1 MSQPIRLKDHEK
13 DARLVRGRVVFGAGA
28 IVLLVCVLIARL
40 YFLQVI
46 QYDYHS
52 TLSEN
57 NRVHV
62 QPIPPSRGL
71 IFDRNGVVVAD
82 NRPSF
87 SLSVTRERSGEW
99 SKVLDTIVEVLQ
111 LTPDDRVI
119 FEKRMKQGRRPFEPV
134 PILFELTEEQIAL
147 IAVNQFR
154 LPGVEVV
161 AQLVRHYPQGPHFA
175 HSVGYMGRINEKE
188 LKTLDP
194 VNYSGTHHIG
204 KTGIER
210 FYEAELHGQVG
221 YEEVETNAR
230 GRVLRVLKRTDPVPG
245 KDIVLSLDIELQ
257 EAAEA
262 ALGGRRGAVVALDPN
277 TGEVLA
283 MVSAPSFDPNLFVTG
298 ISFKAYAELR
308 DSIDRPLFN
317 RILRGLYPPGST
329 IKPAVAVAGLDAGVV
344 TPGSRVFDPGY
355 YQLPNYDHKYRN
367 WNRSGDGWVDLDTA
381 IMRSN
386 DTYFYDLAH
395 KLGIDRLAGYMNK
408 FGLGQKVSLDMFE
421 ESPGLMPSR
430 DWKRAT
436 RRQAWFPGET
446 LILGIGQGYMQATPL
461 QLAQA
466 TALVASKG
474 KWIRP
479 HLARTIEGQ
488 PPVDENPMPDIILR
502 DPANWARVNHGMQ
515 EVMHGARGTARK
527 AATGAQY
534 RIAGKSGTA
543 QVVAIKQGEKYDRS
557 KVQERHRDHALF
569 VGFAPADNPRIVVSV
584 MVENGESGSGVAAP
598 VVRQVMDAWLLDEH
612 GALKSEY
619 GGSPNPGTANLGAA
633 AHHPEAAAREE

>member
-1 MSQPIRLKDHEK
+1 MPQPIRLKDHEK
-13 DARLVRGRVVFGAGA
+13 DARLVRNRVVVGAAA
-28 IVLLVCVLIARL
+28 IFLLILVLIARL
-40 YFLQVI
+40 YYLQVI
-46 QYDYHS
+46 QYEYHS

-62 QPIPPSRGL
+62 QPIPPTRGL

-87 SLSVTRERSGEW
+87 SLSMTRERAGDWEQ
-99 SKVLDTIVEVLQ
+99 VLDVIVEVLE
-111 LTPDDRVI
+111 LTPEDRTL
-119 FEKRMKQGRRPFEPV
+119 FEKRMRQGRRPFEPV
-134 PILFELTEEQIAL
+134 PILFELSEEQIAR

-161 AQLVRHYPQGPHFA
+161 AQLVRHYPQGEHFA
-175 HSVGYMGRINEKE
+175 HSVGYVGRINEAE
-188 LKTLDP
+188 LKVLDP

-210 FYEAELHGQVG
+210 FYEPQLHGQVG

-245 KDIVLSLDIELQ
+245 ADIVLSMDIRLQ

-262 ALGGRRGAVVALDPN
+262 ALGGRRGSVVALDPN

-283 MVSAPSFDPNLFVTG
+283 MVSQPSFDPNLFVTG
-298 ISFKAYAELR
+298 IGFKAYSELR
-308 DSIDRPLFN
+308 DSPDRPLFN
-317 RILRGLYPPGST
+317 RVLRGLYPPGST
-329 IKPAVAVAGLDAGVV
+329 IKPAVAIAGLDSGVV
-344 TPGSRVFDPGY
+344 TPSTRVYDPGF

-367 WNRSGDGWVDLDTA
+367 WNRSGDGSVDLQTA

-395 KLGIDRLAGYMNK
+395 KMGIDRLYSYMSR
-408 FGLGQKVSLDMFE
+408 FGIGQKVALDMFE

-430 DWKRAT
+430 DWKRA
-436 RRQAWFPGET
+436 RYRQAWFPGET
-446 LILGIGQGYMQATPL
+446 LILGIGQGYMQTTPL
-461 QLAQA
+461 QLAQVS
-466 TALVASKG
+466 ALVANHG

-479 HLARTIEGQ
+479 HLAKTVDGV
-488 PPVDENPMPDIILR
+488 PPVDPNPMPDIVLR
-502 DPANWARVNHGMQ
+502 NPGDWAQVSAGMQ
-515 EVMHGARGTARK
+515 QVMHNPRGTAHK
-527 AATGAQY
+527 VGDTSTY

-557 KVQERHRDHALF
+557 KLDERHRDHALF
-569 VGFAPADNPRIVVSV
+569 IAFAPAEAPKIAVAV
-584 MVENGESGSGVAAP
+584 MIENGEGGSSVAAP
-598 VVRQVMDAWLLDEH
+598 VAKAVMDAWLLGEN
-612 GALKSEY
+612 GQLKPQY
-619 GGSPNPGTANLGAA
+619 APPVTAETT
-633 AHHPEAAAREE
+633 HRE

>member
-13 DARLVRGRVVFGAGA
+13 DARLVRGRVVVGAVA
-28 IVLLVCVLIARL
+28 IMFLVCVLIARL
-40 YFLQVI
+40 YLLQVI

-194 VNYSGTHHIG
+194 VAYSGTHHIG

-245 KDIVLSLDIELQ
+245 KDIVLSLDIKLQ

-262 ALGGRRGAVVALDPN
+262 ALGGRRGAVVALDPA

-329 IKPAVAVAGLDAGVV
+329 IKPAVAIAGLDAGVV
-344 TPGSRVFDPGY
+344 TPGSRVFDPGF

-395 KLGIDRLAGYMNK
+395 KLGIDRLAGYMNQ

-430 DWKRAT
+430 SWKRAT

-474 KWIRP
+474 KWNRP
-479 HLARTIEGQ
+479 HLAKTIEGKA
-488 PPVDENPMPDIILR
+488 PVDENPMPDIILR

-527 AATGAQY
+527 AAVGAQY

-543 QVVAIKQGEKYDRS
+543 QVVAIKQGEKYDRT

-569 VGFAPADNPRIVVSV
+569 VGFAPADNPKIVVAV

-598 VVRQVMDAWLLDEH
+598 VVRQVLDAWLLDEN
-612 GALKSEY
+612 GALKPEY
-619 GGSPNPGTANLGAA
+619 AGSLNL
-633 AHHPEAAAREE
+633 EAAAREE

>member
-13 DARLVRGRVVFGAGA
+13 DARLVRNRVVVGAVA

-40 YFLQVI
+40 YYLQVI

-62 QPIPPSRGL
+62 QPIPPTRGL
-71 IFDRNGVVVAD
+71 IFDRNGAIIAD

-87 SLSVTRERSGEW
+87 SLTMTRERAGNW
-99 SKVLDTIVEVLQ
+99 RQVLDTVVEVLG
-111 LTPDDRVI
+111 LSEDDRAL
-119 FEKRMKQGRRPFEPV
+119 FEKRMRQGRRPFEPV
-134 PILFELTEEQIAL
+134 PILFELSEEQIAR

-154 LPGVEVV
+154 LPGVDVA
-161 AQLVRHYPQGPHFA
+161 AQLVRHYPQGAHFA
-175 HSVGYMGRINEKE
+175 HSVGYVGRINEKE

-230 GRVLRVLKRTDPVPG
+230 GRVLRVLKRTDPMPG
-245 KDIVLSLDIELQ
+245 KDIVLSLDIPLQ

-262 ALGGRRGAVVALDPN
+262 ALGGRRGAVVALDPR

-283 MVSAPSFDPNLFVTG
+283 MVSQPSFDPNLFVTG
-298 ISFKAYAELR
+298 ISFKAYGELR

-317 RILRGLYPPGST
+317 RVLRGLYPPGST
-329 IKPAVAVAGLDAGVV
+329 IKPAVAIAGLDSGVV
-344 TPGSRVFDPGY
+344 TASSRVFDPGY

-395 KLGIDRLAGYMNK
+395 KMGIDRLSAYMNK
-408 FGLGQKVSLDMFE
+408 FGIGQKVSLDMFE
-421 ESPGLMPSR
+421 ESAGLMPSR
-430 DWKRAT
+430 EWKRAT

-466 TALVASKG
+466 TALIASKG
-474 KWIRP
+474 KWNRP
-479 HLARTIEGQ
+479 HLAKTIEGK
-488 PPVDENPMPDIILR
+488 PPVDENPMADIVLR
-502 DPANWARVNHGMQ
+502 DKSDWAKVTHGMEQ
-515 EVMHGARGTARK
+515 VMHGARGTARK
-527 AATGAQY
+527 AALGAQY

-543 QVVAIKQGEKYDRS
+543 QVVAIKQGEKYDRN
-557 KVQERHRDHALF
+557 KLQERHRDHALF
-569 VGFAPADNPRIVVSV
+569 VAFAPAEDPKIVVSV

-598 VVRQVMDAWLLDEH
+598 VVRQVIDAWLLDEN
-612 GALKSEY
+612 GRLK
-619 GGSPNPGTANLGAA
+619 
-633 AHHPEAAAREE
+633 PEFAPATVVQESVP

>member
-1 MSQPIRLKDHEK
+1 MTQPIRLKDHEK
-13 DARLVRGRVVFGAGA
+13 DARLVRGRVVVGA
-28 IVLLVCVLIARL
+28 IVVVTLICVLLARL
-40 YFLQVI
+40 YYLQVV

-62 QPIPPSRGL
+62 QPIPPTRGL
-71 IFDRNGVVVAD
+71 IFDRNGVVIAD

-87 SLSVTRERSGEW
+87 SLSMTRERSGDW
-99 SKVLDTIVEVLQ
+99 QQVLDVIVEVLQ
-111 LTPDDRVI
+111 LAPEDRAL

-134 PILFELTEEQIAL
+134 PILFELNEEQIAR

-161 AQLVRHYPQGPHFA
+161 AQLVRHYPQGAHFA

-188 LKTLDP
+188 LKTLHP

-230 GRVLRVLKRTDPVPG
+230 GRVLRVLKRTDPIPG
-245 KDIVLSLDIELQ
+245 KDIVLSLDIKLQ
-257 EAAEA
+257 EAAEE
-262 ALGGRRGAVVALDPN
+262 ALAGRRGAVVALNPM

-283 MVSAPSFDPNLFVTG
+283 MVSQPSFDPNLFVTG

-329 IKPAVAVAGLDAGVV
+329 IKPAVAIAGLDSGVI
-344 TPGSRVFDPGY
+344 TGSSRVYDPGY

-367 WNRSGDGWVDLDTA
+367 WNRSGDGYVDLDTA

-395 KLGIDRLAGYMNK
+395 KLGIDRLSSYMNQ
-408 FGLGQKVSLDMFE
+408 FGIGRKVSLDMFE
-421 ESPGLMPSR
+421 ESAGLMPSR
-430 DWKRAT
+430 EWKRAT

-446 LILGIGQGYMQATPL
+446 LILGIGQGYMQSTPL

-466 TALVASKG
+466 TALIASKG

-479 HLARTIEGQ
+479 HLAKTIEGV
-488 PPVDENPMPDIILR
+488 PPVDPDPVPDIVLR
-502 DPANWARVNHGMQ
+502 DPSNWAKVNHGMQ
-515 EVMHGARGTARK
+515 QVVHGARGTARV
-527 AATGAQY
+527 AGVGAQY
-534 RIAGKSGTA
+534 LIAGKSGTA

-569 VGFAPADNPRIVVSV
+569 VGFAPANNPQITVSV
-584 MVENGESGSGVAAP
+584 MIENGEAGSRVASP
-598 VVRQVMDAWLLDEH
+598 VVRKVMDAWLLGED
-612 GALKSEY
+612 GKLKPEY
-619 GGSPNPGTANLGAA
+619 GGPVKAEVPAND
-633 AHHPEAAAREE
+633 E

>member
-1 MSQPIRLKDHEK
+1 MPQPIRLKDHEK
-13 DARLVRGRVVFGAGA
+13 DARLVRNRVVVGA
-28 IVLLVCVLIARL
+28 VVVCLLILVLIARL

-46 QYDYHS
+46 QYEYHS

-62 QPIPPSRGL
+62 QPIPPTRGL

-87 SLSVTRERSGEW
+87 SLSMTRERAGDWEQ
-99 SKVLDTIVEVLQ
+99 VLDVIVEVLELSQ
-111 LTPDDRVI
+111 EDRTL
-119 FEKRMKQGRRPFEPV
+119 FERRMRQGRRPFEPV
-134 PILFELTEEQIAL
+134 PILFELSEEQIAR

-161 AQLVRHYPQGPHFA
+161 AQLVRHYPQGEHFA
-175 HSVGYMGRINEKE
+175 HSVGYVGRINEAE
-188 LKTLDP
+188 LKVLDP

-210 FYEAELHGQVG
+210 FYEPQLHGQVG

-245 KDIVLSLDIELQ
+245 ADIVLSMDIRLQ

-262 ALGGRRGAVVALDPN
+262 ALAGRRGSIVALDPN

-283 MVSAPSFDPNLFVTG
+283 MVSQPSFDPNLFVTG
-298 ISFKAYAELR
+298 IGFKAYSELR
-308 DSIDRPLFN
+308 DSPDRPLFN
-317 RILRGLYPPGST
+317 RVLRGLYPPGST
-329 IKPAVAVAGLDAGVV
+329 IKPAVAIAGLDAGVV
-344 TPGSRVFDPGY
+344 TPSTRVFDPGF

-367 WNRSGDGWVDLDTA
+367 WNRTGDGSVDLQAA

-395 KLGIDRLAGYMNK
+395 KLGIDRLGSYLGR
-408 FGLGQKVSLDMFE
+408 FGIGQKVSLDMFE

-430 DWKRAT
+430 DWKRG
-436 RRQAWFPGET
+436 RYRQAWFPGET
-446 LILGIGQGYMQATPL
+446 LILGIGQGYMQTTPL
-461 QLAQA
+461 QLAQVS
-466 TALVASKG
+466 ALVANHG

-479 HLARTIEGQ
+479 HLAKTVDGV
-488 PPVDENPMPDIILR
+488 PPVDPNPMPDIVLR
-502 DPANWARVNHGMQ
+502 NPGDWAQVSAGMQ
-515 EVMHGARGTARK
+515 QVMHNPRGTAHK
-527 AATGAQY
+527 VGDTSTY

-557 KVQERHRDHALF
+557 KLDERHRDHALF
-569 VGFAPADNPRIVVSV
+569 IAFAPAEAPQIAVAV
-584 MVENGESGSGVAAP
+584 MIENGEGGSSVAAP
-598 VVRQVMDAWLLDEH
+598 VAKAVMDAWLLGEN
-612 GALKSEY
+612 GQLKPEY
-619 GGSPNPGTANLGAA
+619 APPVPVTGGVI
-633 AHHPEAAAREE
+633 HREQ

>member
-1 MSQPIRLKDHEK
+1 MPQPIRLKDHEK
-13 DARLVRGRVVFGAGA
+13 DARLVRQRVIVGAA
-28 IVLLVCVLIARL
+28 AVLLLTCVLIARL
-40 YFLQVI
+40 YYLQVI

-62 QPIPPSRGL
+62 QPIPPTRGL
-71 IFDRNGVVVAD
+71 IFDRNGVIIAD

-87 SLSVTRERSGEW
+87 SLSVTRERAGDWEQT
-99 SKVLDTIVEVLQ
+99 LDVIVEVLQ
-111 LTPDDRVI
+111 LTPDDRAL
-119 FEKRMKQGRRPFEPV
+119 FEKRMKQGRRPFELV
-134 PILFELTEEQIAL
+134 PILFELTEEQIAR

-161 AQLVRHYPQGPHFA
+161 AQLVRHYPQGAHFA
-175 HSVGYMGRINEKE
+175 HSVGYVGRINEKE
-188 LKTLDP
+188 LKQLDP

-210 FYEAELHGQVG
+210 FYEDQLHGEVG

-230 GRVLRVLKRTDPVPG
+230 GRVLRVLKRTDPKPG
-245 KDIVLSLDIELQ
+245 KDLVLTLDVRLQ
-257 EAAEA
+257 EAAEQ
-262 ALGGRRGAVVALDPN
+262 ALAGRRGAIVAIEPSSGD
-277 TGEVLA
+277 VLA
-283 MVSAPSFDPNLFVTG
+283 MVSQPSFDPNPFVTG

-308 DSIDRPLFN
+308 DSIDRPLYN
-317 RILRGLYPPGST
+317 RVLRGLYPPGST
-329 IKPAVAVAGLDAGVV
+329 IKPMVAVSGLDSGVV
-344 TPGSRVFDPGY
+344 TPASRVFDPGF

-367 WNRSGDGWVDLDTA
+367 WNRSGDGWVNMETA

-395 KLGIDRLAGYMNK
+395 KMGIDRLHDYMSR
-408 FGLGQKVSLDMFE
+408 FGFGQRVALDMFE
-421 ESPGLMPSR
+421 ESSGLMPSR
-430 DWKRAT
+430 EWKRA
-436 RRQAWFPGET
+436 RYRQAWFPGET

-466 TALVASKG
+466 VALMANRG

-479 HLARTIEGQ
+479 HLAKTIEGQ
-488 PPVDENPMPDIILR
+488 PPLDPNPMPDIVLR
-502 DPANWARVNHGMQ
+502 DPKYWDAGRNGMEQ
-515 EVMHGARGTARK
+515 VVHGARGTAHK
-527 AATGAQY
+527 VGATSVY

-557 KVQERHRDHALF
+557 KLQERHRDHALF
-569 VGFAPADNPRIVVSV
+569 VAFAPAEDPKIAVAV

-598 VVRQVMDAWLLDEH
+598 VVKQVMDAWLLGED
-612 GALKSEY
+612 GQLKPEFRPPQPLAEQQS
-619 GGSPNPGTANLGAA
+619 AN
-633 AHHPEAAAREE
+633 R

>member
-13 DARLVRGRVVFGAGA
+13 DSRLVRGRVVVGAFVVVGL
-28 IVLLVCVLIARL
+28 ICVLLARL
-40 YFLQVI
+40 YYLQVV
-46 QYDYHS
+46 QYEYHS

-62 QPIPPSRGL
+62 QPIPPTRGL
-71 IFDRNGVVVAD
+71 IFDRNGVVIAD

-87 SLSVTRERSGEW
+87 SLSMTRERSGDW
-99 SKVLDTIVEVLQ
+99 QQVLDVIVEVLQ
-111 LTPDDRVI
+111 LAPEDRAL

-134 PILFELTEEQIAL
+134 PILFELNEEQIAR

-161 AQLVRHYPQGPHFA
+161 AQLVRHYPQGAHFA

-230 GRVLRVLKRTDPVPG
+230 GRVLRVLKRTDPIPG
-245 KDIVLSLDIELQ
+245 KDIVLSLDIKLQ
-257 EAAEA
+257 EAAEE
-262 ALGGRRGAVVALDPN
+262 ALAGRRGAVVALNPM

-283 MVSAPSFDPNLFVTG
+283 MVSQPSFDPNLFVTG

-329 IKPAVAVAGLDAGVV
+329 IKPAVAIAGLDSGVI
-344 TPGSRVFDPGY
+344 TGSSRVYDPGY

-367 WNRSGDGWVDLDTA
+367 WNRSGDGYVDLDTA

-395 KLGIDRLAGYMNK
+395 KLGIDRLSSYMNQ
-408 FGLGQKVSLDMFE
+408 FGIGRKVSLDMFE
-421 ESPGLMPSR
+421 ESAGLMPSR
-430 DWKRAT
+430 EWKRAT

-446 LILGIGQGYMQATPL
+446 LILGIGQGYMQSTPL

-466 TALVASKG
+466 TALIASKG

-479 HLARTIEGQ
+479 HLAKTIEGV
-488 PPVDENPMPDIILR
+488 PPVDPDPVPDIVLR
-502 DPANWARVNHGMQ
+502 DPSNWAKVNHGMQ
-515 EVMHGARGTARK
+515 QVVHGARGTARV
-527 AATGAQY
+527 AGVGAQY
-534 RIAGKSGTA
+534 LIAGKSGTA

-569 VGFAPADNPRIVVSV
+569 VGFAPANNPQITVSV
-584 MVENGESGSGVAAP
+584 MIENGEAGSRVASP
-598 VVRQVMDAWLLDEH
+598 VVRKVMDAWLLGED
-612 GALKSEY
+612 GKLKPEY
-619 GGSPNPGTANLGAA
+619 GGPVKAEVPAND
-633 AHHPEAAAREE
+633 E

>member
-13 DARLVRGRVVFGAGA
+13 DARLVRSRVVVGA
-28 IVLLVCVLIARL
+28 IVVVALICALIVRL
-40 YFLQVI
+40 YYLQVV
-46 QYDYHS
+46 QYEYHS

-62 QPIPPSRGL
+62 RPLPPPRGL
-71 IFDRNGVVVAD
+71 IFDRNGVVIAD

-87 SLSVTRERSGEW
+87 SLTMTRERSKGWQQE
-99 SKVLDTIVEVLQ
+99 LDVVVEILE
-111 LTPDDRVI
+111 LTPEDRAL
-119 FEKRMKQGRRPFEPV
+119 FEKRMKQGRRPFEAV
-134 PILFELTEEQIAL
+134 PILFELNEEQIAR

-154 LPGVEVV
+154 LPGVEVD
-161 AQLVRHYPQGPHFA
+161 AQLVRHYPQGAHFA

-194 VNYSGTHHIG
+194 VSYSGTHHIG

-230 GRVLRVLKRTDPVPG
+230 GRVLRVLKRTDPIPG
-245 KDIVLSLDIELQ
+245 KDIVLSLDIKLQ
-257 EAAEA
+257 EAAEE
-262 ALGGRRGAVVALDPN
+262 ALAGRRGAVVALNPL

-283 MVSAPSFDPNLFVTG
+283 MVSQPSFDPNLFVTG

-329 IKPAVAVAGLDAGVV
+329 IKPAVAIAGLDSGVISGA
-344 TPGSRVFDPGY
+344 TRVYDPGY

-367 WNRSGDGWVDLDTA
+367 WNRTGDGYVDLDTA

-395 KLGIDRLAGYMNK
+395 KLGIDRLSSYMNQ
-408 FGLGQKVSLDMFE
+408 FGIGQKVSLDMFE
-421 ESPGLMPSR
+421 ESAGLMPSR
-430 DWKRAT
+430 EWKRAT

-446 LILGIGQGYMQATPL
+446 LILGIGQGYMQSTPL

-466 TALVASKG
+466 TALIASKG

-479 HLARTIEGQ
+479 HLAKTIEGV
-488 PPVDENPMPDIILR
+488 PPVDPNPMPDIVLR
-502 DPANWARVNHGMQ
+502 DPSNWAKVTHGMQ
-515 EVMHGARGTARK
+515 QVVHGARGTARV
-527 AATGAQY
+527 AGVGAQY
-534 RIAGKSGTA
+534 LIAGKSGTA

-569 VGFAPADNPRIVVSV
+569 VGFAPANNPQIAVSV
-584 MVENGESGSGVAAP
+584 MIENGEAGSRVASP
-598 VVRQVMDAWLLDEH
+598 VVRSVMDAWLL
-612 GALKSEY
+612 GADGKLKPEY
-619 GGSPNPGTANLGAA
+619 GGPVKAEVTANDQ
-633 AHHPEAAAREE
+633 

>member
-13 DARLVRGRVVFGAGA
+13 DARLVRNRVVVGAVA
-28 IVLLVCVLIARL
+28 VMLLICVLVARL
-40 YFLQVI
+40 YYLQII

-62 QPIPPSRGL
+62 QPIPPTRGL
-71 IFDRNGVVVAD
+71 IFDRNGVIVAD

-87 SLSVTRERSGEW
+87 SLSMTRERAGNWQE
-99 SKVLDTIVEVLQ
+99 VLDTIVEVLE
-111 LTPDDRVI
+111 LTDDDRAL
-119 FEKRMKQGRRPFEPV
+119 FEKRMRQGRRPFEPV
-134 PILFELTEEQIAL
+134 PILFELNEEQIARV
-147 IAVNQFR
+147 AVNQFR

-161 AQLVRHYPQGPHFA
+161 AQLVRHYPQGAHFA
-175 HSVGYMGRINEKE
+175 HSVGYVGRINEKE

-210 FYEAELHGQVG
+210 FYEDALHGQVG

-230 GRVLRVLKRTDPVPG
+230 GRVLRVLKRTDPKPG
-245 KDIVLSLDIELQ
+245 KDIVLSLDIKLQ

-262 ALGGRRGAVVALDPN
+262 ALGGRRGAVVALDPR

-283 MVSAPSFDPNLFVTG
+283 MVSQPSFDPNLFVTG

-317 RILRGLYPPGST
+317 RVLRGLYPPGST
-329 IKPAVAVAGLDAGVV
+329 IKPAVAIAGLDSGVV
-344 TPGSRVFDPGY
+344 NASSRVFDPGY

-395 KLGIDRLAGYMNK
+395 KMGIDRLSSYMNK
-408 FGLGQKVSLDMFE
+408 FGIGQRVSLDMFE
-421 ESPGLMPSR
+421 ESAGLMPSR
-430 DWKRAT
+430 EWKRAT

-466 TALVASKG
+466 TALIANKG
-474 KWIRP
+474 VWNRP
-479 HLARTIEGQ
+479 HLAKTIEGQ
-488 PPVDENPMPDIILR
+488 PPVDDNPMEDIVLR
-502 DPANWARVNHGMQ
+502 DKSDWAKVTHGMEQ
-515 EVMHGARGTARK
+515 VMHNARGTARK
-527 AATGAQY
+527 AAAGAQY

-543 QVVAIKQGEKYDRS
+543 QVVAIKQGEKYDRN
-557 KVQERHRDHALF
+557 KLQERHRDHALF
-569 VGFAPADNPRIVVSV
+569 VAFAPAEDPKIVVSV

-598 VVRQVMDAWLLDEH
+598 VVRQIMDAWLLDEN
-612 GALKSEY
+612 GRLKPELAPATVTQESAL
-619 GGSPNPGTANLGAA
+619 
-633 AHHPEAAAREE
+633 

>member
-13 DARLVRGRVVFGAGA
+13 DARLVRNRVVVGAVA
-28 IVLLVCVLIARL
+28 VMLLICVLVARL
-40 YFLQVI
+40 YYLQII

-62 QPIPPSRGL
+62 QPIPPTRGL
-71 IFDRNGVVVAD
+71 IFDRNGVIIAD

-87 SLSVTRERSGEW
+87 SLSMTRERAGNWQE
-99 SKVLDTIVEVLQ
+99 VLDTIVEVLD
-111 LTPDDRVI
+111 LTADDRAL

-134 PILFELTEEQIAL
+134 PILFELNEEQIARV
-147 IAVNQFR
+147 AVNQFR

-161 AQLVRHYPQGPHFA
+161 AQLVRHYPQGAHFA
-175 HSVGYMGRINEKE
+175 HSVGYVGRINEKE

-210 FYEAELHGQVG
+210 FYEPELHGQVG

-230 GRVLRVLKRTDPVPG
+230 GRVLRVLKRTDPKPG
-245 KDIVLSLDIELQ
+245 KDIVLSLDIKLQ

-262 ALGGRRGAVVALDPN
+262 ALGGRRGAVVALDPR

-283 MVSAPSFDPNLFVTG
+283 MVSQPSFDPNLFVTG

-317 RILRGLYPPGST
+317 RVLRGLYPPGST
-329 IKPAVAVAGLDAGVV
+329 IKPAVAIAGLDSGVV
-344 TPGSRVFDPGY
+344 NASSRVFDPGY

-367 WNRSGDGWVDLDTA
+367 WNRTGDGWVDLDTA

-395 KLGIDRLAGYMNK
+395 KMGIDRLSSYMNK
-408 FGLGQKVSLDMFE
+408 FGIGQKVALDMFE

-466 TALVASKG
+466 TALIANKG
-474 KWIRP
+474 VWNRP
-479 HLARTIEGQ
+479 HLAKTIEGQ
-488 PPVDENPMPDIILR
+488 PPVDPNPMEDIVLR
-502 DPANWARVNHGMQ
+502 DKSDWAKVTHGMEQ
-515 EVMHGARGTARK
+515 VMHNARGTARK
-527 AATGAQY
+527 AAAGAQY

-543 QVVAIKQGEKYDRS
+543 QVVAIKQGEKYDRN
-557 KVQERHRDHALF
+557 KLQERHRDHALF
-569 VGFAPADNPRIVVSV
+569 VAFAPADDPKIVVSV

-598 VVRQVMDAWLLDEH
+598 VVRQIMDAWLLDES
-612 GALKSEY
+612 GRLKTEFA
-619 GGSPNPGTANLGAA
+619 PATVAQETAQ
-633 AHHPEAAAREE
+633 

>member
-13 DARLVRGRVVFGAGA
+13 DSRLVRGRVVVGA
-28 IVLLVCVLIARL
+28 IVVVVLICVLLARL
-40 YFLQVI
+40 YFLQVV
-46 QYDYHS
+46 QYEYHS

-62 QPIPPSRGL
+62 QPIPPTRGL
-71 IFDRNGVVVAD
+71 IFDRNGVVIAD

-87 SLSVTRERSGEW
+87 SLTMTRERSGDW
-99 SKVLDTIVEVLQ
+99 QQVLDVIVEVLE
-111 LTPDDRVI
+111 LTPEDRAL
-119 FEKRMKQGRRPFEPV
+119 FEKRTKQGRRPFEPV
-134 PILFELTEEQIAL
+134 PILFELNEEQIAR

-161 AQLVRHYPQGPHFA
+161 AQLVRHYPQGAHFA

-230 GRVLRVLKRTDPVPG
+230 GRVLRVLKRTDPIPG
-245 KDIVLSLDIELQ
+245 KDIVLSLDIKLQ
-257 EAAEA
+257 EAAEE
-262 ALGGRRGAVVALDPN
+262 ALAGRRGAVVALDPM

-283 MVSAPSFDPNLFVTG
+283 MVSQPSFDPNLFVTG

-329 IKPAVAVAGLDAGVV
+329 IKPAVAIAGLDSGVISA
-344 TPGSRVFDPGY
+344 TSRVYDPGY

-367 WNRSGDGWVDLDTA
+367 WNRTGDGYVDLDTA

-395 KLGIDRLAGYMNK
+395 KLGIDRLSTYMNQ
-408 FGLGQKVSLDMFE
+408 FGIGQKVSLDMFE
-421 ESPGLMPSR
+421 ESAGLMPSR
-430 DWKRAT
+430 EWKRAT

-446 LILGIGQGYMQATPL
+446 LILGIGQGYMQSTPL

-466 TALVASKG
+466 TALIASKG

-479 HLARTIEGQ
+479 HLAKTIEGVA
-488 PPVDENPMPDIILR
+488 PVDPDPMPDIVLR
-502 DPANWARVNHGMQ
+502 DPSNWAKVNHGMQ
-515 EVMHGARGTARK
+515 QVVHGARGTARV
-527 AATGAQY
+527 AGVGAQY
-534 RIAGKSGTA
+534 LIAGKSGTA

-569 VGFAPADNPRIVVSV
+569 VGFAPANNPQITVSV
-584 MVENGESGSGVAAP
+584 MIENGEAGSRVASP
-598 VVRQVMDAWLLDEH
+598 VVRKVMDAWLLDAD
-612 GALKSEY
+612 GKLKPEY
-619 GGSPNPGTANLGAA
+619 ASPSKAEAPANDK
-633 AHHPEAAAREE
+633 

>member
-1 MSQPIRLKDHEK
+1 MTQPIRLKDHEK
-13 DARLVRGRVVFGAGA
+13 DARLVRGRVVVGA
-28 IVLLVCVLIARL
+28 IVVVTLICVLLARL
-40 YFLQVI
+40 YYLQVV

-62 QPIPPSRGL
+62 QPIPPTRGL
-71 IFDRNGVVVAD
+71 ILDRNGVVIAD

-87 SLSVTRERSGEW
+87 SLSMTRERSGDW
-99 SKVLDTIVEVLQ
+99 QQVLDVIVEVLQ
-111 LTPDDRVI
+111 LAPEDRAL

-134 PILFELTEEQIAL
+134 PILFELNEEQIAR

-161 AQLVRHYPQGPHFA
+161 AQLVRHYPQGAHFA

-230 GRVLRVLKRTDPVPG
+230 GRVLRVLKRTDPIPG
-245 KDIVLSLDIELQ
+245 KDIVLSLDIKLQ
-257 EAAEA
+257 EAAEE
-262 ALGGRRGAVVALDPN
+262 ALAGRRGAVVALNPM

-283 MVSAPSFDPNLFVTG
+283 MVSQPSFDPNLFVTG

-329 IKPAVAVAGLDAGVV
+329 IKPAVAIAGLDSGVI
-344 TPGSRVFDPGY
+344 TGSSRVYDPGY

-367 WNRSGDGWVDLDTA
+367 WNRSGDGYVDLDTA

-395 KLGIDRLAGYMNK
+395 KLGIDRLSSYMNQ
-408 FGLGQKVSLDMFE
+408 FGIGRKVSLDMFE
-421 ESPGLMPSR
+421 ESAGLMPSR
-430 DWKRAT
+430 EWKRAT

-446 LILGIGQGYMQATPL
+446 LILGIGQGYMQSTPL

-466 TALVASKG
+466 TALIASKG

-479 HLARTIEGQ
+479 HLAKTIEGV
-488 PPVDENPMPDIILR
+488 PPVDPDPVPDIVLR
-502 DPANWARVNHGMQ
+502 DPSNWAKVNHGMQ
-515 EVMHGARGTARK
+515 QVVHGARGTARV
-527 AATGAQY
+527 AGVGAQY
-534 RIAGKSGTA
+534 LIAGKSGTA

-569 VGFAPADNPRIVVSV
+569 VGFAPANNPQITVSV
-584 MVENGESGSGVAAP
+584 MIENGEAGSRVASP
-598 VVRQVMDAWLLDEH
+598 VVRKVMDAWLLGED
-612 GALKSEY
+612 GKLKPEY
-619 GGSPNPGTANLGAA
+619 GGPVKAEVPAND
-633 AHHPEAAAREE
+633 E

>member
-13 DARLVRGRVVFGAGA
+13 DARLVRNRVVVGAVA
-28 IVLLVCVLIARL
+28 IMLLVSVLIARL
-40 YFLQVI
+40 YYLQII

-62 QPIPPSRGL
+62 QPIPPTRGL
-71 IFDRNGVVVAD
+71 IFDRNGVIVAD

-87 SLSVTRERSGEW
+87 SLSMTRERAGNWQE
-99 SKVLDTIVEVLQ
+99 VLDTIVEVLE
-111 LTPDDRVI
+111 LTDDDRAL
-119 FEKRMKQGRRPFEPV
+119 FEKRMRQGRRPFEPV
-134 PILFELTEEQIAL
+134 PILFELNEEQIARV
-147 IAVNQFR
+147 AVNQFR

-161 AQLVRHYPQGPHFA
+161 AQLVRHYPQGAHFA
-175 HSVGYMGRINEKE
+175 HSVGYVGRINEKE

-210 FYEAELHGQVG
+210 FYEDALHGQVG

-230 GRVLRVLKRTDPVPG
+230 GRVLRVLKRTDPKPG
-245 KDIVLSLDIELQ
+245 KDIVLSLDIKLQ

-262 ALGGRRGAVVALDPN
+262 ALGGRRGAIVALDPR

-283 MVSAPSFDPNLFVTG
+283 MVSQPSFDPNLFVTG

-317 RILRGLYPPGST
+317 RVLRGLYPPGST
-329 IKPAVAVAGLDAGVV
+329 IKPAVAIAGLDSGVV
-344 TPGSRVFDPGY
+344 NASSRVFDPGY

-395 KLGIDRLAGYMNK
+395 KMGIDRLSSYMNK
-408 FGLGQKVSLDMFE
+408 FGIGQRVSLDMFE
-421 ESPGLMPSR
+421 ESAGLMPSR
-430 DWKRAT
+430 EWKRAT

-466 TALVASKG
+466 TALIANKG
-474 KWIRP
+474 VWNRP
-479 HLARTIEGQ
+479 HLAKTIEGQ
-488 PPVDENPMPDIILR
+488 QPVDENPMEDIVLR
-502 DPANWARVNHGMQ
+502 DKSDWAKVTHGMEQ
-515 EVMHGARGTARK
+515 VMHGARGTARK
-527 AATGAQY
+527 AAVGAQY

-543 QVVAIKQGEKYDRS
+543 QVVAIKQGEKYDRN
-557 KVQERHRDHALF
+557 KLQERHRDHALF
-569 VGFAPADNPRIVVSV
+569 VAFAPAEAPKIVVSV

-598 VVRQVMDAWLLDEH
+598 VVRQIMDAWLLDEN
-612 GALKSEY
+612 GRLKPEFAPATVTQESAL
-619 GGSPNPGTANLGAA
+619 
-633 AHHPEAAAREE
+633 

>member
-13 DARLVRGRVVFGAGA
+13 DARLVRNRVVVGAVA
-28 IVLLVCVLIARL
+28 VMLLICVLIARL
-40 YFLQVI
+40 YYLQII

-62 QPIPPSRGL
+62 QPIPPTRGL
-71 IFDRNGVVVAD
+71 IFDRNGVVIAD

-87 SLSVTRERSGEW
+87 SLSMTRERAGDW
-99 SKVLDTIVEVLQ
+99 QQVLDSIVEILE
-111 LTPDDRVI
+111 LTPDDRAL
-119 FEKRMKQGRRPFEPV
+119 FEKRMRQGRRPFEPV
-134 PILFELTEEQIAL
+134 PILFELNEEQIARV
-147 IAVNQFR
+147 AVNQFR

-161 AQLVRHYPQGPHFA
+161 AQLVRHYPQGAHFA
-175 HSVGYMGRINEKE
+175 HSVGYVGRINEKE

-210 FYEAELHGQVG
+210 FYEATLHGQVG

-230 GRVLRVLKRTDPVPG
+230 GRVLRVLKRTDPKPG
-245 KDIVLSLDIELQ
+245 KDIVLSLDIRLQ

-262 ALGGRRGAVVALDPN
+262 ALAGRRGAVVALDPR

-283 MVSAPSFDPNLFVTG
+283 MVSQPSFDPNLFVTG

-329 IKPAVAVAGLDAGVV
+329 IKPAVAIAGLDSGAV
-344 TPGSRVFDPGY
+344 TPSSRVFDPGY

-395 KLGIDRLAGYMNK
+395 KMGIDRLSSYMNK
-408 FGLGQKVSLDMFE
+408 FGIGQRVSLDMFE
-421 ESPGLMPSR
+421 ESAGLMPSR
-430 DWKRAT
+430 EWKRAT

-466 TALVASKG
+466 TALIANKG
-474 KWIRP
+474 VWNRP
-479 HLARTIEGQ
+479 HLAKTIEGE
-488 PPVDENPMPDIILR
+488 PPVDENPMPDIVLR
-502 DPANWARVNHGMQ
+502 DKADWARVTHGMEQ
-515 EVMHGARGTARK
+515 VMHGARGTARK
-527 AATGAQY
+527 AAIGAQY

-543 QVVAIKQGEKYDRS
+543 QVVAIKQGEKYDRN
-557 KVQERHRDHALF
+557 KLQERHRDNALF
-569 VGFAPADNPRIVVSV
+569 VAFAPAEDPKIVVSV

-598 VVRQVMDAWLLDEH
+598 VVRQIMDAWLLDEN
-612 GALKSEY
+612 GRLKPELAPVTATQE
-619 GGSPNPGTANLGAA
+619 SPL
-633 AHHPEAAAREE
+633 

>member
-1 MSQPIRLKDHEK
+1 MSQPIHLKDHEK
-13 DARLVRGRVVFGAGA
+13 DAHMVRGRVVVGAVVV
-28 IVLLVCVLIARL
+28 VLAVCVLLARL

-71 IFDRNGVVVAD
+71 IFDRNGIVVAD

-87 SLSVTRERSGEW
+87 SLSMTRERSGN
-99 SKVLDTIVEVLQ
+99 SAQVLDAIVEILM
-111 LTPDDRVI
+111 LTADDRI
-119 FEKRMKQGRRPFEPV
+119 LFERRMKQGRRPFESV

-154 LPGVEVV
+154 LPGIEVV
-161 AQLVRHYPQGPHFA
+161 AQLVRHYPQGEHFA
-175 HSVGYMGRINEKE
+175 HSVGYVGRINEKE
-188 LKTLDP
+188 LKALDS

-210 FYEAELHGQVG
+210 FYEADLHGRVG

-230 GRVLRVLKRTDPVPG
+230 GRVMRVLNRTNPIPG
-245 KDIVLSLDIELQ
+245 KDIVLSLDIKLQ
-257 EAAEA
+257 QAAEA
-262 ALGGRRGAVVALDPN
+262 ALGGRRGAVVALDPT

-283 MVSAPSFDPNLFVTG
+283 MVSQPSFDPNPFVTG
-298 ISFKAYAELR
+298 ISFKDYAELR
-308 DSIDRPLFN
+308 DSVDRPLFN

-329 IKPAVAVAGLDAGVV
+329 IKPAVAIAGLDSGVV
-344 TPGSRVFDPGY
+344 TASSRVFDPGF

-367 WNRSGDGWVDLDTA
+367 WNRTGDGWVDLDTA

-395 KLGIDRLAGYMNK
+395 KIGIDRLSSYLNK
-408 FGLGQKVSLDMFE
+408 FGIGQKVSLDMFE

-430 DWKRAT
+430 EWKRAT

-466 TALVASKG
+466 TALVANKG
-474 KWIRP
+474 VWNRP
-479 HLARTIEGQ
+479 HLAKTVAGIR
-488 PPVDENPMPDIILR
+488 PVDENPMENIVLR
-502 DPANWARVNHGMQ
+502 DASDWAKVNHGMQ
-515 EVMHGARGTARK
+515 QVMHGARGTARK
-527 AATGAQY
+527 AAVGSQY

-543 QVVAIKQGEKYDRS
+543 QVVAIKQGEKYDRT

-569 VGFAPADNPRIVVSV
+569 VGFAPADNPRIVVAV
-584 MVENGESGSGVAAP
+584 MVENGESGSGIAAP
-598 VVRQVMDAWLLDEH
+598 VVRQVMDSWLL
-612 GALKSEY
+612 GSNGLLKPEY
-619 GGSPNPGTANLGAA
+619 TSTSSA
-633 AHHPEAAAREE
+633 EAAASEE